1 MEIMNL
7 KSILDLDLRR
17 IFNPKIWLL
26 IVLIP
31 HTLFGALVPL
41 FNSDLDSEQFS
52 SASYGLVN
60 SVILLSIYFFT
71 EGKALSRMTA
81 VVGGSV
87 FVWIMAMIVINPS
100 NNFELSAELA
110 PPFLYKFSFNI
121 ELAPPLILWG
131 LLSLSGLLHWNG
143 PQKDEDGDFSEQIDE
158 ILV

>member
-1 MEIMNL
+1 MNL

-17 IFNPKIWLL
+17 ILNPKIWLI
-26 IVLIP
+26 IVAIP

-41 FNSDLDSEQFS
+41 FNSDIESSQFS

-60 SVILLSIYFFT
+60 SMVLLSIYLFT
-71 EGKALSRMTA
+71 EGKSLSRMTA

-87 FVWIMAMIVINPS
+87 FIWILAMIIINPS

-131 LLSLSGLLHWNG
+131 LLSISGLIHWNG
-143 PQKDEDGDFSEQIDE
+143 AQNRDEKDFSEELEE
-158 ILV
+158 ILE

>member
-1 MEIMNL
+1 MNL

-17 IFNPKIWLL
+17 ILNPKVWLI
-26 IVLIP
+26 IVGVP

-41 FNSDLDSEQFS
+41 FNSDIESSQFS
-52 SASYGLVN
+52 SASFGLVN
-60 SVILLSIYFFT
+60 SMVLLSIDLFA
-71 EGKALSRMTA
+71 EGKSLSRMTA

-87 FVWIMAMIVINPS
+87 FIWILAMIVINPS

-131 LLSLSGLLHWNG
+131 LLTISGLLHWNG
-143 PQKDEDGDFSEQIDE
+143 AQTSVENDFSEELDE
-158 ILV
+158 ILE

>member
-1 MEIMNL
+1 MRL

-17 IFNPKIWLL
+17 ILNPKIWLI
-26 IVLIP
+26 IVAIP

-41 FNSDLDSEQFS
+41 FNSDIESSQFS

-60 SVILLSIYFFT
+60 SMVLLSIYLFT
-71 EGKALSRMTA
+71 EGRSLSRMTA
-81 VVGGSV
+81 VVGSSV
-87 FVWIMAMIVINPS
+87 FCWILVMILINPS

-131 LLSLSGLLHWNG
+131 LLSISGLVHWNG
-143 PQKDEDGDFSEQIDE
+143 PQNEEKKDFSEDVE
-158 ILV
+158 DILAE

>member
-1 MEIMNL
+1 MNL

-17 IFNPKIWLL
+17 ILNPKVWLI

-41 FNSDLDSEQFS
+41 FNSDIESSQFS

-60 SVILLSIYFFT
+60 SVVLLSIYLFT
-71 EGKALSRMTA
+71 QGKSLSRMTA

-87 FVWIMAMIVINPS
+87 FIWIVAMIIINPS

-131 LLSLSGLLHWNG
+131 LLTISGLLHWNG
-143 PQKDEDGDFSEQIDE
+143 SQKSANKDFSEALDE
-158 ILV
+158 ILE

>member
-1 MEIMNL
+1 MNL

-17 IFNPKIWLL
+17 ILNPKVWLI

-41 FNSDLDSEQFS
+41 FNSDIESSQFS

-60 SVILLSIYFFT
+60 SVVLLSIYLFT
-71 EGKALSRMTA
+71 QGKSLSRMTA

-87 FVWIMAMIVINPS
+87 FVWILAMIIINPS

-131 LLSLSGLLHWNG
+131 LLTISGLLHWNG
-143 PQKDEDGDFSEQIDE
+143 SQKSDNKDFSEELDE
-158 ILV
+158 ILE

>member
-1 MEIMNL
+1 MNL

-17 IFNPKIWLL
+17 ILNPKVWLI
-26 IVLIP
+26 IVGVP

-41 FNSDLDSEQFS
+41 FNSDIESSQFS
-52 SASYGLVN
+52 SASFGLVN
-60 SVILLSIYFFT
+60 SMVLLSIYLFA
-71 EGKALSRMTA
+71 EGKSLSRMTA

-87 FVWIMAMIVINPS
+87 FIWILAMIVINPS

-131 LLSLSGLLHWNG
+131 LLTISGLIHWNG
-143 PQKDEDGDFSEQIDE
+143 AQTSVENDFSEELDE
-158 ILV
+158 ILE

>member
-1 MEIMNL
+1 MKL

-17 IFNPKIWLL
+17 ILNPKVWLI
-26 IVLIP
+26 IVAIP

-41 FNSDLDSEQFS
+41 FNSDVESSQFS

-60 SVILLSIYFFT
+60 SMVLLSIYLFT
-71 EGKALSRMTA
+71 EGKSLSRMTA
-81 VVGGSV
+81 VVGSSV
-87 FVWIMAMIVINPS
+87 FIWILAMIVINPS

-131 LLSLSGLLHWNG
+131 LLSLSGLIHWNG
-143 PQKDEDGDFSEQIDE
+143 PQNEDKNDFSEDVGE
-158 ILV
+158 ILAE

>member
-1 MEIMNL
+1 MNL

-17 IFNPKIWLL
+17 ILNPKVWLI

-41 FNSDLDSEQFS
+41 FNSDIESSQFS

-60 SVILLSIYFFT
+60 SVVLLSIYLFT
-71 EGKALSRMTA
+71 HGKSLSRMTA

-87 FVWIMAMIVINPS
+87 FVWILAMIVINPS

-131 LLSLSGLLHWNG
+131 ILTVSGLLHWNG
-143 PQKDEDGDFSEQIDE
+143 PQTNDENDFSEELDE
-158 ILV
+158 ILE